1 MSDADD
7 LYGDMHRF
15 DRDDELVD
23 RMLDGR
29 VLAEDVPPGLAEV
42 AALFE
47 QATSEPTEAELSA
60 QDRVVAAMATVL
72 PDAPSVLEPRRN
84 PVVHRLVKAKVA
96 TAVVVAGLG
105 VGAAAAAVSTV
116 ASPSRPQ
123 SQAGA
128 PTTIA
133 QVTMPPTSAP
143 QTSTAATAA
152 PATSNTPTARN
163 APTTTSGTVAANAA
177 RSGKASTTTAGA
189 APARG
194 PDALGPAAFGLC
206 TAWHGGRETG
216 NKLNAPPFVNLA
228 NAAATFGKSID
239 DFCAQVFATHD
250 AAGNDDNQGDQRESD
265 DHGQSGEDHGQSDD
279 AQGKSDEQ
287 HGNSDEEHG
296 KSGDAQGNGG
306 GSDG

>member
-1 MSDADD
+1 
-7 LYGDMHRF
+7 MHRF

-23 RMLDGR
+23 RLLDGH
-29 VLAEDVPPGLAEV
+29 VPTEDVPAGLAEV

-47 QATSEPTEAELSA
+47 QATGEPTAVELSA

-84 PVVHRLVKAKVA
+84 PLVHRLVKAKVA

-123 SQAGA
+123 TQSGA
-128 PTTIA
+128 PTTLV

-143 QTSTAATAA
+143 ATTAA
-152 PATSNTPTARN
+152 PASSSPTTARDT
-163 APTTTSGTVAANAA
+163 PTTTSGTVSANAT
-177 RSGKASTTTAGA
+177 RSGKAVTTTAGA
-189 APARG
+189 AVAARG

-228 NAAATFGKSID
+228 AAADSFGLSVKAYCDEVFAAKQAAGAGGPNAAD
-239 DFCAQVFATHD
+239 DQ
-250 AAGNDDNQGDQRESD
+250 GRSGDDQGESD
-265 DHGQSGEDHGQSDD
+265 Q
-279 AQGKSDEQ
+279 Q
-287 HGNSDEEHG
+287 HGKSDEEHG
-296 KSGDAQGNGG
+296 NSADVHGNAGVVHGKSDQQHGKSGEH
-306 GSDG
+306 GS

>member
-1 MSDADD
+1 MNDADD

-23 RMLDGR
+23 RMLDGS
-29 VLAEDVPPGLAEV
+29 VLPGDVPPGLAEV

-47 QATSEPTEAELSA
+47 QATGEPTAAELSD

-123 SQAGA
+123 TQAGT
-128 PTTIA
+128 PTTLV

-143 QTSTAATAA
+143 STTAA
-152 PATSNTPTARN
+152 PATSSTTTARN
-163 APTTTSGTVAANAA
+163 APTTTSGSVAASAA
-177 RSGKASTTTAGA
+177 RPGKASTATTGAISAG
-189 APARG
+189 RG

-206 TAWHGGRETG
+206 TAWHGGRQTG

-228 NAAATFGKSID
+228 TAAATFGLSID
-239 DFCAQVFATHD
+239 DYCAEVSAVEH
-250 AAGNDDNQGDQRESD
+250 AVAGGGANEAD
-265 DHGQSGEDHGQSDD
+265 DHGQSDKDRGESSDDHGK
-279 AQGKSDEQ
+279 ADEQ
-287 HGNSDEEHG
+287 HGKADEQHG
-296 KSGDAQGNGG
+296 QPGGDGG